1 MCYIL
6 CMVASDSVWLQIAS
20 ANNYVFPAR
29 WKEMET
35 RYVKIKLSA
44 LLMCTLDQSRVS
56 LVDE

>member
-44 LLMCTLDQSRVS
+44 LLMDQSRVS